1 MFISIIL
8 THQQYHLKNK
18 PLKNQSGET
27 MKNII
32 IIFMLFVVV
41 KAGIGEG
48 RSNPGPLVGVEN
60 NLLPTTYEL
69 NQNYPNPFN
78 PSTRINFKVPE
89 SGFAKLTI
97 FDPLGRELAVLVS
110 EQINPGTY
118 NVTWDAS
125 TFSSGIYFYSLTIN
139 NNKLIKKMMLLK

>member
-69 NQNYPNPFN
+69 NQNYP
-78 PSTRINFKVPE
+78 STRINFKVPE

>member
-1 MFISIIL
+1 
-8 THQQYHLKNK
+8 
-18 PLKNQSGET
+18 

-32 IIFMLFVVV
+32 VFLLLIVLL

-48 RSNPGPLVGVEN
+48 HTNPGPLVGVED
-60 NLLPTTYEL
+60 NLIPTTYSL

-97 FDPLGRELAVLVS
+97 FDPLGRELAVLVN

-118 NVTWDAS
+118 SVIWDAS
-125 TFSSGIYFYSLTIN
+125 AFSSGIYFYSLTIN
-139 NNKLIKKMMLLK
+139 EIKLIKKMMLLK